1 MIEKRPSLPSLFHH
15 KASGQSAVQVRDPDG
30 RRRTV
35 YLGVHGSQAAQER
48 YREVLTEL
56 LAGKLVRAKAR
67 VRVLSEWPTIGQ
79 LAADFLTH
87 ARRFYRDEM
96 GTVSAEVLN
105 FTGAFRV
112 LLEKFATEHVDQF
125 TVRDLSEV
133 RQVLVDSR
141 RYCRKTVNDTIRR
154 CKAIFRWGA
163 EHQIVPAG
171 TWHQLSALRGL
182 TVGRSGVRESI
193 PVENVPWGMVEP
205 ILEHL
210 MPPLRAAILL
220 QWHAGLRPTEAL
232 RITRGQLDMTNEV
245 WVYRM
250 ARHKGS
256 WRGLER
262 TVFLG
267 PKCRE
272 ILTPLLKVDPDAAL
286 ISPVDAVLAMKQKK
300 RRNRKTPITKQT
312 RQRDRRATKK
322 EPYVGDFYRMDAYRT
337 AIQRACRQAG
347 VPCWSPHRLRHSAAT
362 RIALAEG
369 IAACKAV
376 LGHTDIHTTE
386 RYATAADAEIA
397 RTTAAKHC

>member
-1 MIEKRPSLPSLFHH
+1 
-15 KASGQSAVQVRDPDG
+15 
-30 RRRTV
+30 
-35 YLGVHGSQAAQER
+35 LGAHGSQAAQER

-56 LAGKLVRAKAR
+56 LAGRLVRAKAR
-67 VRVLSEWPTIGQ
+67 VRVPSEWPTIGQ

-262 TVFLG
+262 TDPAPIAWTRGLVRRQVTSSAG
-267 PKCRE
+267 RSQWGVGTENASVHGCRG
-272 ILTPLLKVDPDAAL
+272 AARSGAL
-286 ISPVDAVLAMKQKK
+286 
-300 RRNRKTPITKQT
+300 
-312 RQRDRRATKK
+312 RRA
-322 EPYVGDFYRMDAYRT
+322 V
-337 AIQRACRQAG
+337 
-347 VPCWSPHRLRHSAAT
+347 
-362 RIALAEG
+362 AERG
-369 IAACKAV
+369 
-376 LGHTDIHTTE
+376 G
-386 RYATAADAEIA
+386 RG
-397 RTTAAKHC
+397 R